1 MNDIL
6 YFDFNQKSSVLL
18 IFFFNA
24 LLFSYLLL
32 KKGLKE
38 DKRDSIWLAALIF
51 LGGLYICP
59 FMFGYANWY
68 SIKNYRE
75 FLFFT
80 PFQHLFLLG
89 PLFFFYVKILLNSK
103 LRITLK
109 DLIHFLPAIIYLI
122 YSLIVFIT
130 DKFVLDEFY
139 FYADGKDKDL
149 DFWYQMVGLI
159 SMLFYLLMSLKH
171 YLNYRKLSLQ
181 EVSFADAI
189 AFTWIK
195 HFILAFALIL
205 VLSLIHISEP
215 TRPY

>member
-1 MNDIL
+1 
-6 YFDFNQKSSVLL
+6 
-18 IFFFNA
+18 
-24 LLFSYLLL
+24 
-32 KKGLKE
+32 
-38 DKRDSIWLAALIF
+38 
-51 LGGLYICP
+51 
-59 FMFGYANWY
+59 MFGYANWY
-68 SIKNYRE
+68 SIKSYRE

-195 HFILAFALIL
+195 H
-205 VLSLIHISEP
+205 LSLIHI
-215 TRPY
+215 